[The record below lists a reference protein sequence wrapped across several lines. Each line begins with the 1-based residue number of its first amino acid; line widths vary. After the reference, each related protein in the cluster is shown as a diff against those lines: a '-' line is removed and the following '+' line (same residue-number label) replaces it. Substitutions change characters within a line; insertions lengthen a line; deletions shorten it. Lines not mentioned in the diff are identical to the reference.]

1 MTPYGYRIV
10 RGEALIDS
18 EQALNIRTFFRLYLE
33 GFTIDD
39 AGHDAGIPKG
49 RMATGMILSNPIY
62 LGTDFY
68 PRIIPDDVFQAA
80 QAERAKRNRTP
91 ENLDRRTLIPVMPH
105 THFRLSTLPAL
116 HEQGQGAAALF
127 GAVYDSIEAQ
137 TNDYAAEC
145 FTTTMP
151 AADARRIQELF
162 TSLTLTGEMNERGQ
176 EEIA

>member
-49 RMATGMILSNPIY
+49 NTGTAALLSNPIY
-62 LGTDFY
+62 LGTDYY
-68 PRIIPDDVFQAA
+68 PKIISDDVFQAA
-80 QAERAKRNRTP
+80 QVERAKRNRCP
-91 ENLDRRTLIPVMPH
+91 DNLDKRTMFPAMPSSRFRVATIPSP
-105 THFRLSTLPAL
+105 
-116 HEQGQGAAALF
+116 QGKMSAEALF
-127 GAVYDSIEAQ
+127 SAVYDSIEPQ
-137 TNDYAAEC
+137 REDYTTDC
-145 FTTTMP
+145 FGATMQP
-151 AADARRIQELF
+151 SAVKRIQELF
-162 TSLTLTGEMNERGQ
+162 TRTGETNERGR